1 MDMVKIYRAT
11 NQAEADFL
19 KSFLEG
25 NGIEVFIQGYH
36 HRSLLGMLGPYV
48 QLDLMVSQ
56 ENQEEAEK
64 LVTEYREGQN
74 NEPDKI
80 DGETEE
86 KPPLNLR
93 PKNMAVAVMLAL
105 ILPGAGSIYAG
116 SRNFGQW
123 ILMGTIICY
132 VSIFMLFDI
141 YGPYP
146 LLGVFTLVLA
156 DMAHAIK
163 VIYRAKG
170 RTRPTCS
177 SNNK

>member
-1 MDMVKIYRAT
+1 MDMIKIFRAT

-19 KSFLEG
+19 KSFLES

-48 QLDLMVSQ
+48 QLDLMVPQ
-56 ENQEEAEK
+56 ENQEEAER
-64 LVTEYREGQN
+64 LITEYREGQEALPAQN
-74 NEPDKI
+74 GDPI
-80 DGETEE
+80 EE

-93 PKNMAVAVMLAL
+93 PKNLAVAVMLAW

-132 VSIFMLFDI
+132 ASLFMFFDL

-146 LLGVFTLVLA
+146 LIGVFTLVLA
-156 DMAHAIK
+156 DMAHSIK

-170 RTRPTCS
+170 RKVTPPT
-177 SNNK
+177 